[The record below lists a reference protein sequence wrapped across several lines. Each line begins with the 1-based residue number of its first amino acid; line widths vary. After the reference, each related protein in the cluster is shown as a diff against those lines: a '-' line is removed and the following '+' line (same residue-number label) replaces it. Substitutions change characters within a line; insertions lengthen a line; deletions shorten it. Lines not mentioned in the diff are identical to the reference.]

1 MKTMRISFV
10 CAGLL
15 SAGLLCQGGGGAT
28 GTSITS
34 TTATT
39 EPDSGNLR
47 TFVELVRKDV
57 RAEKAIILAQNID
70 FTKDEA
76 VDFWP
81 LYSEYELDLS
91 KWYDNRLA
99 MIKSYL
105 DNQDALTDD
114 QARKLADQAFS
125 LEQKRTDLKRSYYKK
140 FSKVVGPK
148 KAARFFQIENQ
159 LNAMID
165 LRLAA
170 ALPLIK

>member
-1 MKTMRISFV
+1 MKTLRISFV

-28 GTSITS
+28 GSTVTSITA
-34 TTATT
+34 TA

-81 LYSEYELDLS
+81 LYSEYERG
-91 KWYDNRLA
+91 RLA
-99 MIKSYL
+99 VKPGYRVR
-105 DNQDALTDD
+105 AE
-114 QARKLADQAFS
+114 
-125 LEQKRTDLKRSYYKK
+125 EQEETGETVM
-140 FSKVVGPK
+140 VVEK
-148 KAARFFQIENQ
+148 ETS
-159 LNAMID
+159 
-165 LRLAA
+165 
-170 ALPLIK
+170 

>member
-1 MKTMRISFV
+1 MKRMRISFV
-10 CAGLL
+10 GVALL
-15 SAGLLCQGGGGAT
+15 SAGLLCQGGGNNTTSAT
-28 GTSITS
+28 
-34 TTATT
+34 A

-91 KWYDNRLA
+91 KWYDQRLA
-99 MIKSYL
+99 VIKDYL
-105 DNQDALTDD
+105 NKQDILTDD
-114 QARKLADQAFS
+114 QARKLAEQVFS
-125 LEQKRTDLKRSYYKK
+125 LEQKRTDLKRTYYKK
-140 FSKVVGPK
+140 FSKVVGAK

>member
-1 MKTMRISFV
+1 M
-10 CAGLL
+10 L
-15 SAGLLCQGGGGAT
+15 SAGLLCQGGGG
-28 GTSITS
+28 S
-34 TTATT
+34 TASTVG

-47 TFVELVRKDV
+47 TFVELVRKDIK
-57 RAEKAIILAQNID
+57 AEKAIILAQNID
-70 FTKDEA
+70 FTRDEA

-81 LYSEYELDLS
+81 LYREYELDLS

-99 MIKSYL
+99 MIRNYL
-105 DNQDALTDD
+105 DQQNSLTDD

-125 LEQKRTDLKRSYYKK
+125 SEQKRTDLKRTYYKK

>member
-1 MKTMRISFV
+1 MKTLRISLV
-10 CAGLL
+10 SAALL
-15 SAGLLCQGGGGAT
+15 SVGLLCQGGGG
-28 GTSITS
+28 
-34 TTATT
+34 TTASTVD

-47 TFVELVRKDV
+47 TFVELVRKDIK
-57 RAEKAIILAQNID
+57 AEKAIILAQNID
-70 FTKDEA
+70 FTRDEA

-81 LYSEYELDLS
+81 LYREYELDLS

-99 MIKSYL
+99 MIRNYL
-105 DNQDALTDD
+105 DQQNSLTDD

-125 LEQKRTDLKRSYYKK
+125 SEQKRTDLKRTYYKK

>member
-1 MKTMRISFV
+1 MKLTRISFV
-10 CAGLL
+10 CAALL
-15 SAGLLCQGGGGAT
+15 GAGLLCQGGGGT
-28 GTSITS
+28 PTS
-34 TTATT
+34 TEA

-47 TFVELVRKDV
+47 TFVELVRKDIK
-57 RAEKAIILAQNID
+57 AEKAIILAQNID

-91 KWYDNRLA
+91 KWYDNRLTL
-99 MIKSYL
+99 IKNYL
-105 DNQDALTDD
+105 DQQNSLSDD

-125 LEQKRTDLKRSYYKK
+125 LEQKRTDLKRAYYKK

>member
-1 MKTMRISFV
+1 MKMIYFGSV
-10 CAGLL
+10 CVAVL
-15 SAGLLCQGGGGAT
+15 STGLLCQAG
-28 GTSITS
+28 S
-34 TTATT
+34 TT

-91 KWYDNRLA
+91 KWYDQRLA
-99 MIKSYL
+99 LIKRFL
-105 DNQDALTDD
+105 DQEKTMTDE
-114 QARKLADQAFS
+114 QTRKLADEVFS
-125 LEQKRTDLKRSYYKK
+125 LEQKRTDLKRNYYKK
-140 FSKVVGPK
+140 FSRVVGPK

-159 LNAMID
+159 LNAAID
-165 LRLAA
+165 LRIAA